1 MLTAEQAR
9 ELSRVNGI
17 DSILSKIQSAVSV
30 GLYDI
35 TVPSKSVSTEDIKA
49 LTELGYDVSR
59 IMNLFVVI
67 SWRYASS

>member
-9 ELSRVNGI
+9 ELSKVNGI

-35 TVPSKSVSTEDIKA
+35 TVPSKSVSTEDIEA
-49 LTELGYDVSR
+49 LRKLGYDVSR
-59 IMNLFVVI
+59 IMGLFVII
-67 SWRYASS
+67 SWRYVNS